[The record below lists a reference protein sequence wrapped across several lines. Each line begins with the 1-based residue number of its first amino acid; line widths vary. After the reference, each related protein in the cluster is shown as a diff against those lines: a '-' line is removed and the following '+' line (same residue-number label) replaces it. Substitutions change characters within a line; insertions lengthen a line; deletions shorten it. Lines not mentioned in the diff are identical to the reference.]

1 MDILASIEIEYI
13 KNLQRQVSLLECE
26 TSYLKEKAKKATSF
40 QPKFTKEAEKMLQKM
55 KELEI
60 RINAAQ
66 IEMTKKTNSIK
77 MFEAEIQAMQR
88 RLQTLSDANA
98 REKSLLM
105 ENATKQKKLADITTQ
120 DISHKE
126 TELLK
131 VQQQVQHTINSVK
144 ENECDVHIWKM
155 QLQQNIQQRQDMEQ
169 KLAENNSECLRLQAI
184 FHHLEEKFLTNS
196 QSSQQHIAKQL
207 REEAGKLRQTLK
219 EKQLSADEDK
229 YLCNKMAEDC
239 GHLTRQNCLLQ
250 AQLLEATR
258 QLNRERQLQE
268 KECTSH
274 IQRVSE
280 LASARERERQLEMD
294 LTCLK
299 TLLERKKQ
307 KILKAQEQVFHLQQE
322 SRSVDQNGD
331 LLQSQITDL
340 EKRHAA
346 VQLENSKLQKEKALL
361 VEYISQLH
369 TQIAEK
375 DISLLR
381 SQVNSLSCDLN
392 NLKSQDDMAS
402 ILQKEK

>member
-258 QLNRERQLQE
+258 QLNR
-268 KECTSH
+268 
-274 IQRVSE
+274 
-280 LASARERERQLEMD
+280 
-294 LTCLK
+294 
-299 TLLERKKQ
+299 
-307 KILKAQEQVFHLQQE
+307 VFHLQQE